1 MKKVFLMAK
10 NVKIVVYVPVT
21 HTDIVLKALGE
32 AGAGAIGNYSH
43 CSFTTRGTG
52 RFMPGAGTNPFI
64 GQQGI
69 LEAVEEDRIETIIP
83 RDRLK
88 RVIEAMEAV
97 HPYEEI
103 AFDIYPLEDRP

>member
-1 MKKVFLMAK
+1 MSEIGQ
-10 NVKIVVYVPVT
+10 NVKLVVFVPVT
-21 HTDIVLKALGE
+21 HTEIVLKALGE

-52 RFMPGAGTNPFI
+52 RFMPGAGTNPYI
-64 GQQGI
+64 GKQGEI
-69 LEAVEEDRIETIIP
+69 EAVEEDRIETILP
-83 RDRLK
+83 RNILK